1 MLIDIFNL
9 PVPNI
14 GRAAADG
21 LVHARDLLGYVFGRF
36 FAPMAVAREPVIERE
51 RRFEF
56 LRWFRIVEEM
66 VRRILFIEASAI
78 ATSLPPAAPPRARS
92 KQKPRQAPAFDGEDI
107 QTWRP
112 SFRMTLPLARP
123 DQPKRQGVR
132 HAPSTVCPSRPLA
145 LRMQAVL
152 QVAYDPHPFIQR
164 LARRL
169 RGGLQRF
176 ARLATYTP
184 CFYGRATPTLRDL
197 SAACAPRF
205 TDSS

>member
-21 LVHARDLLGYVFGRF
+21 LVHARDLLGYIFGRF
-36 FAPMAVAREPVIERE
+36 FTPMAIAGEIVISNE
-51 RRFEF
+51 RRSEF

-66 VRRILFIEASAI
+66 VRRVLFIEASAI
-78 ATSLPPAAPPRARS
+78 ATSLPAASLSRARS
-92 KQKPRQAPAFDGEDI
+92 ARARRSMPAFDREDI

-112 SFRMTLPLARP
+112 IFHMTPPMPRP
-123 DQPKRQGVR
+123 SQPKPQHIRRDRCAVR
-132 HAPSTVCPSRPLA
+132 PSRPLA